1 MALTSQ
7 QQLAGAADGLFEPSV
22 GHFWSLLKPRVM
34 SLVVFTG
41 FAGMYVA
48 PGSLHPLLFAIAL
61 FAIAAG
67 AGRAARTGGI
77 AAMTAQGSNRLY
89 AEVIG
94 DPIAQSKS
102 PDIHNFWLHELQS
115 CPSRFRSLI

>member
-7 QQLAGAADGLFEPSV
+7 QQIAGTTDGLLEPSV

-41 FAGMYVA
+41 FTGMYLA
-48 PGSLHPLLFAIAL
+48 PVSLHPLVFAIAL

-67 AGRAARTGGI
+67 AGASAAINQWYDRD
-77 AAMTAQGSNRLY
+77 L
-89 AEVIG
+89 
-94 DPIAQSKS
+94 
-102 PDIHNFWLHELQS
+102 
-115 CPSRFRSLI
+115 SLIHISEPTRPY

>member
-7 QQLAGAADGLFEPSV
+7 QQIAGTTDGLLEPSV

-41 FAGMYVA
+41 FAGMYLA
-48 PGSLHPLLFAIAL
+48 PMSLHPLVFAIAL

-67 AGRAARTGGI
+67 AGAMASQKNQNKLKNYSDRLPHGAFIFLRNSLNI
-77 AAMTAQGSNRLY
+77 ANRY
-89 AEVIG
+89 
-94 DPIAQSKS
+94 
-102 PDIHNFWLHELQS
+102 
-115 CPSRFRSLI
+115 R

>member
-7 QQLAGAADGLFEPSV
+7 QQIAGTTDGLLEPSV

-41 FAGMYVA
+41 FAGMYLA
-48 PGSLHPLLFAIAL
+48 PVSLHPLVFAIAL

-67 AGRAARTGGI
+67 AGASGAINQWYDR
-77 AAMTAQGSNRLY
+77 
-89 AEVIG
+89 
-94 DPIAQSKS
+94 
-102 PDIHNFWLHELQS
+102 DIDAVMNL
-115 CPSRFRSLI
+115 SLIHI